1 MFDQGRT
8 QDATPVLYLALEL
21 GLKTWKL
28 AFTTGLGQKPRFR
41 TVAGGCGDRLLVEIE
56 RAKVRFGL
64 PTRAR
69 VVTLYEAG
77 RDGFWLH
84 RFLRA
89 HGVEN
94 VVVDSTSIEV
104 NRRRRR
110 AKTDRLDA
118 TKLLSLLIR
127 RELGERQVFGVVVVP
142 DAEDEDA
149 RHLHRA
155 LVTLKRER
163 TRVSNRIRGLLF
175 NQGLRIEVDRQLR
188 EDLERQRLWDG
199 SELGEGLRCR
209 VLLEYS
215 RWEQLQEQISE
226 VEAKRRALILRSK
239 LAAAETARRL
249 LSLQGIGVNGAW
261 LLAKELFA
269 WRQFRNRR
277 ELASYAGLCPTPH
290 ASGEEQRERG
300 ISKAGNTWVR
310 TIAIELA
317 WGWLRHQPDSQL
329 SRWYRERFGSGGPRL
344 RKIGIV
350 ALARKLLIA
359 LWRFSEG
366 GVLPDGAQLK
376 DAPLAI

>member
-1 MFDQGRT
+1 MS
-8 QDATPVLYLALEL
+8 
-21 GLKTWKL
+21 
-28 AFTTGLGQKPRFR
+28 
-41 TVAGGCGDRLLVEIE
+41 
-56 RAKVRFGL
+56 
-64 PTRAR
+64 
-69 VVTLYEAG
+69 LYEAG

-94 VVVDSTSIEV
+94 VVVDSSSIEV

-142 DAEDEDA
+142 APEDEDA

-155 LVTLKRER
+155 LVTVKRER

-175 NQGLRIEVDRQLR
+175 GQGIRIEVDRQFR
-188 EDLERQRLWDG
+188 EDLEQQRLWDG
-199 SELGEGLRCR
+199 SELGEGVRYR
-209 VLLEYS
+209 VLLEYA

-261 LLAKELFA
+261 LLARELFA
-269 WRQFRNRR
+269 WRRFRNRR

-300 ISKAGNTWVR
+300 ISKAGNT
-310 TIAIELA
+310 
-317 WGWLRHQPDSQL
+317 GS
-329 SRWYRERFGSGGPRL
+329 ERSPSSSPGAGCGFSPRASSVA
-344 RKIGIV
+344 GTAN
-350 ALARKLLIA
+350 ALAAEDPGYARSESS
-359 LWRFSEG
+359 LWR
-366 GVLPDGAQLK
+366 ANC
-376 DAPLAI
+376 

>member
-1 MFDQGRT
+1 MSDQGRNSH
-8 QDATPVLYLALEL
+8 ATPALYLALEL
-21 GLKTWKL
+21 GLKSWKL

-41 TVAGGCGDRLLVEIE
+41 TVPGGGGDRLLTEIE

-64 PTRAR
+64 AQGVR
-69 VVTLYEAG
+69 VVSLYEAG

-84 RFLRA
+84 RFLGA

-94 VVVDSTSIEV
+94 VVVDSSSIEV

-127 RELGERQVFGVVVVP
+127 RELGEQHVFGVVVVP
-142 DAEDEDA
+142 EPEDEDE

-175 NQGLRIEVDRQLR
+175 NQGIRMEVDRRFR
-188 EDLERQRLWDG
+188 EDLEGQCLWDG
-199 SELGEGLRCR
+199 SQLRAGVRYR
-209 VLLEYS
+209 VLLEYA

-226 VEAKRRALILRSK
+226 VEAKRRALILRSDT
-239 LAAAETARRL
+239 ASAEKARRL
-249 LSLQGIGVNGAW
+249 LSLQGLGVNGAW
-261 LLAKELFA
+261 LLTRELFS
-269 WRQFRNRR
+269 WRRFRNRR

-290 ASGEEQRERG
+290 RSGEEQQERG

-310 TIAIELA
+310 TIAVELA
-317 WGWLRHQPDSQL
+317 WCQRRPKTAHSWRM
-329 SRWYRERFGSGGPRL
+329 
-344 RKIGIV
+344 KIAHL
-350 ALARKLLIA
+350 AL
-359 LWRFSEG
+359 G
-366 GVLPDGAQLK
+366 
-376 DAPLAI
+376 